1 LADPTTVI
9 LGGWEFTSGT
19 LTTMGGETQLPYGG
33 AGDARARGASLADRF
48 RRHADM
54 LVRSGRSPLYI
65 VLMRAAAEDIDRDG
79 EVARLFQGIHVP
91 PGAVPQ
97 LRLLAALHYL
107 VLSGQA
113 PALAAFYPSAGGD
126 RPPDDV
132 WPVVLATI
140 AEQFEQLR
148 TRLQRT
154 VQTNEPGRSAVLF
167 AGLLWLADRHRR
179 PIRLL
184 EVGASAGLNLI
195 ADRYS
200 YTVGG
205 RELGNPDSPLRFV
218 DPWIPAPPIDLD
230 AAAARLKIVFRAG
243 CDVAPLD
250 PRVPDDQLALL
261 SYIWPDELHRIDRMH
276 AALEVAARDPVP
288 VVARRGSEWLPEMLP
303 EGRDPDGRHPDGDG
317 ELVVVWHSVMRQY
330 VDPDEWA
337 AIERA
342 LAERPGVVRL
352 SMEPAYDRAE
362 APPPG
367 AADSPQSMQLT
378 VHDPV
383 GAPERTLA
391 VCDDHG
397 LPIRWETAG

>member
-1 LADPTTVI
+1 MSASAQP
-9 LGGWEFTSGT
+9 
-19 LTTMGGETQLPYGG
+19 PYAG
-33 AGDARARGASLADRF
+33 AGDSTAGGASLADRF
-48 RRHADM
+48 RRHAEM
-54 LVRSGRSPLYI
+54 LVRSDRSPLYI
-65 VLMRAAAEDIDRDG
+65 HLMRAAAENIDAGG
-79 EVARLFQGIHVP
+79 EVARLFEGIHAP

-97 LRLLAALHYL
+97 LRFVAALHYL

-113 PALAAFYPSAGGD
+113 PALAAFYPSAGGE

-140 AEQFEQLR
+140 EEHFEQIQARLR
-148 TRLQRT
+148 RT

-200 YTVGG
+200 YAVDG

-218 DPWIPAPPIDLD
+218 DPWMPAPPIDLA
-230 AAAARLKIVFRAG
+230 AAAARLQIVARAG

-250 PRVPDDQLALL
+250 PRLPDDQLTLL
-261 SYIWPDELHRIDRMH
+261 AYIWPDELHRIERLR
-276 AALEVAARDPVP
+276 AALAVAARDPVP
-288 VVARRGSEWLPEMLP
+288 VVARAGSEWL
-303 EGRDPDGRHPDGDG
+303 RDVLADGSDG

-330 VDPDEWA
+330 VEADEWA

-342 LAERPGVVRL
+342 LGEHPGVVRL
-352 SMEPAYDRAE
+352 SMEPAYDR
-362 APPPG
+362 
-367 AADSPQSMQLT
+367 QLRMQLT
-378 VHDPV
+378 VHDPA
-383 GAPERTLA
+383 GAPETRLA

-397 LPIRWETAG
+397 LPIRWEAAR